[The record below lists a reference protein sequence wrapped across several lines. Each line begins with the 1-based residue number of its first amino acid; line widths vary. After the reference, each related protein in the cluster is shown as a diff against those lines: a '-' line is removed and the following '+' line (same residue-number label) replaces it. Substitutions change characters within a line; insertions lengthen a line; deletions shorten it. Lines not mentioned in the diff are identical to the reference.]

1 MVKFST
7 PWVEIV
13 RQTGN
18 QDFAQLVHSMSEGK
32 QTDKGHYDKALA
44 NNTNSFSWPKD
55 FAKLRII
62 IT

>member
-1 MVKFST
+1 
-7 PWVEIV
+7 
-13 RQTGN
+13 
-18 QDFAQLVHSMSEGK
+18 MSEGK
-32 QTDKGHYDKALA
+32 QTDKGHNDRALA